1 VESYVVEKVM
11 LKNVVKLKLPTSIG
25 IRLMVNISKIMRYRK
40 LVKEQKIQEAKTN

>member
-1 VESYVVEKVM
+1 M

-25 IRLMVNISKIMRYRK
+25 IHLMVNISKIMRHRK